1 MKSEPDQTKLC
12 FNFPLFLTIQIQ
24 SRAGVMVRCAGC
36 GSGGG
41 GGVAGGA
48 RGPCE
53 GRVMGPGCNHHQIS
67 PDQQS
72 AATGYTGHIRYV
84 SRG

>member
-1 MKSEPDQTKLC
+1 MKSNPDQTKLC
-12 FNFPLFLTIQIQ
+12 FKFPLFSLFRFSLALVCWCDVLDVDQ
-24 SRAGVMVRCAGC
+24 AVVEAWLA
-36 GSGGG
+36 
-41 GGVAGGA
+41 VPGA
-48 RGPCE
+48 
-53 GRVMGPGCNHHQIS
+53 RVMGPGCNHHQIS

>member
-1 MKSEPDQTKLC
+1 MGMKSKLDYTKLC
-12 FNFPLFLTIQIQ
+12 FKFPLFLTNYSDSAWAWCDVLDVDQ
-24 SRAGVMVRCAGC
+24 
-36 GSGGG
+36 G

-48 RGPCE
+48 RGPCD
-53 GRVMGPGCNHHQIS
+53 GWLMGPGCNQHQIS